1 SSFLPKGAS
10 ISRRYHAV
18 SRLTKDGCFG
28 IVGLLGGS
36 LLGLVI
42 GDYFVDRSLT
52 FASVNHESNREA
64 PEHSV
69 AKSYNLSNS
78 KVSVDIEADKHE
90 GGYEM
95 SFSWSGALLAL
106 DDENTFILQK
116 FIDLQDNINEPDFG
130 KSSFS
135 LLITIDDTEQVND
148 IVHNILGILDS
159 MFFNHIQSDLHS
171 VNMQDINN
179 MKK

>member
-1 SSFLPKGAS
+1 
-10 ISRRYHAV
+10 
-18 SRLTKDGCFG
+18 
-28 IVGLLGGS
+28 
-36 LLGLVI
+36 
-42 GDYFVDRSLT
+42 
-52 FASVNHESNREA
+52 
-64 PEHSV
+64 
-69 AKSYNLSNS
+69 
-78 KVSVDIEADKHE
+78 
-90 GGYEM
+90 M